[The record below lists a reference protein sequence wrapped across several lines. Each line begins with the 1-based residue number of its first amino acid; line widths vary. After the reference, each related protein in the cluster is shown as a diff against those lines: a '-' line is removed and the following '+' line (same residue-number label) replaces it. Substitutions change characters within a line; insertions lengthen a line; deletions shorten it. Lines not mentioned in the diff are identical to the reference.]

1 MDTNTSPKS
10 EAGLLGSPL
19 PVQCPFC
26 GLLPSL
32 GPQVPGS
39 PTSLPLGASDPASPC
54 APLRQ
59 GSAKGKKDVAPPLPL
74 HFRRQ
79 VASFCSA
86 HSCAS
91 FPLYCGDM
99 ILGGLCLLNSFGS
112 GLRFGGLLHSRWP
125 WQGMIL
131 PLSRAGPFASSS
143 LIRWA
148 FPKLGVPQLWHKPTV
163 GPGTTKSPPPAWPC
177 GTWCGGMRSSRCPPC
192 HEQRSPRP
200 LTRVFSVFLWER
212 GLAYKEGNISDLQ
225 SSLQFW

>member
-1 MDTNTSPKS
+1 MPLLWPPSLSWTLGTWFPHQPSPGCPCFLMRSS
-10 EAGLLGSPL
+10 EAGLSQGKKGCSPL
-19 PVQCPFC
+19 
-26 GLLPSL
+26 
-32 GPQVPGS
+32 
-39 PTSLPLGASDPASPC
+39 
-54 APLRQ
+54 
-59 GSAKGKKDVAPPLPL
+59 LPL

-86 HSCAS
+86 HSCVP

-99 ILGGLCLLNSFGS
+99 ILGGLLNSFGS
-112 GLRFGGLLHSRWP
+112 GLHFGGLLHSRWP

-143 LIRWA
+143 FIRWA

-163 GPGTTKSPPPAWPC
+163 GPGATKSPPPAWPC
-177 GTWCGGMRSSRCPPC
+177 GTWCEGMRSSRCLPC

-200 LTRVFSVFLWER
+200 LTQAFGVFLWER
-212 GLAYKEGNISDLQ
+212 GLAYKEGNISDLH